1 MLAWWATWL
10 TPRLTLP
17 TLSCFSFLS
26 EAVKYGLL
34 SKVVSE
40 DKLEQ
45 EVNAIANKIVSLSQP
60 VVALGKTCFYSQTVK
75 GRDQAY
81 VWVSISK
88 KEVH

>member
-1 MLAWWATWL
+1 MQAKWPIRPLGLHAVF
-10 TPRLTLP
+10 TLP

-26 EAVKYGLL
+26 EALKHGLL

-45 EVNAIANKIVSLSQP
+45 EVDAIANKIVSLSQP

-75 GRDQAY
+75 GRDEAY
-81 VWVSISK
+81 V
-88 KEVH
+88 